1 MIGSERPDGWSN
13 LQVAHVDL
21 GETAVEED
29 LRRVEFE
36 LEAELLI
43 VDELVAAE
51 VEECGGKV
59 VEGSVVAGEEE
70 VGDTTLEIPGKEGGS
85 VSDRR
90 SDGLEQKGGDRK
102 SGEGGRCRVR
112 ADRRGGIGSHGKCA
126 RTFARETE
134 TIGET

>member
-1 MIGSERPDGWSN
+1 MIGSEQPDGWSN

-51 VEECGGKV
+51 VEEGG
-59 VEGSVVAGEEE
+59 
-70 VGDTTLEIPGKEGGS
+70 
-85 VSDRR
+85 
-90 SDGLEQKGGDRK
+90 
-102 SGEGGRCRVR
+102 
-112 ADRRGGIGSHGKCA
+112 
-126 RTFARETE
+126 
-134 TIGET
+134 